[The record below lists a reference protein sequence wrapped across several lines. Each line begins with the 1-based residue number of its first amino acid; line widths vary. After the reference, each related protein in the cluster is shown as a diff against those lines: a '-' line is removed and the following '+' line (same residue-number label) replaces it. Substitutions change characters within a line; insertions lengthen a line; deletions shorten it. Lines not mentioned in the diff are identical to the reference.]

1 MSLRLSPPTPPP
13 HVESDLDTTAELPVL
28 DPAAAL
34 AADATHSSS
43 DTWILPPAARAALA
57 ATSAPTAA
65 GAEPTAGAEE
75 LPRLEAN
82 LQAVSAKLQE
92 AQQLLASKLE
102 RVAQL
107 EHARDEAQAA
117 HVAAEARVSAQGAEL
132 AQREAQATR
141 QAAQLD
147 ESKRALIAAG
157 QRAAATADELAQ
169 ARELVSA
176 SSERAA
182 RLQRRLDEH
191 ESASRTQ
198 RLHELGERQSLTAQ
212 GRAHGARLAQ
222 DLQLERARAAS
233 YYESLQTLERRRH
246 IAEELV
252 TDLQQVA
259 EARDAEL
266 ALLNGELAGRDARTR
281 ELEQELAQHT
291 AHTGRLEQ
299 QVSSFSARLEQR
311 DAQLRDSRREEQALQ
326 TSIARLQEE
335 VTAAASRTTS
345 QKGALAEARERGA
358 QLEAALTA
366 ERQRAAQLE
375 QELAQV
381 RAEMEEWGGALK
393 KAQQERN
400 TQLDG
405 IGAASARVRQ
415 LEAELQAAEE
425 RARRLE
431 AEARYRSARL
441 GELPKSDEQW
451 RATAVEAYHVST
463 DNAANAELHEAA
475 QHVAAPA
482 APHPEPLP
490 EGAARLL
497 IRTEGEREIVHV
509 LGRKTSIGRTPDNDV
524 QIEAKYI
531 SRHHAVILV
540 GPLHTIIE
548 DLNSTNGVQVNGRRI
563 TRQTLQDGD
572 QVTIGRALYR
582 FAARRGDKR

>member
-13 HVESDLDTTAELPVL
+13 RVESDLDTTAELPVL
-28 DPAAAL
+28 DPAAAV
-34 AADATHSSS
+34 AADATHSGS

-57 ATSAPTAA
+57 SAAAATAA
-65 GAEPTAGAEE
+65 PSEPTAGAEE
-75 LPRLEAN
+75 LQRLGAN

-92 AQQLLASKLE
+92 AEQLLASKLE

-107 EHARDEAQAA
+107 ERARDEAQAA
-117 HVAAEARVSAQGAEL
+117 HVAAEARVSALGAEL

-147 ESKRALIAAG
+147 ESKRALIAAE
-157 QRAAATADELAQ
+157 QRAAATAEELAQ

-182 RLQRRLDEH
+182 QLQRRLDDH

-198 RLHELGERQSLTAQ
+198 RLHELVQQRSLTAQ

-252 TDLQQVA
+252 TDLQQAA

-281 ELEQELAQHT
+281 ELEKELAQHT

-345 QKGALAEARERGA
+345 QEGALAAAHERGA
-358 QLEAALTA
+358 QLEAALAA

-375 QELAQV
+375 QELTQV

-400 TQLDG
+400 AQLDG
-405 IGAASARVRQ
+405 ISATSARVRQ

-425 RARRLE
+425 SARRLE

-441 GELPKSDEQW
+441 GEL
-451 RATAVEAYHVST
+451 ATAAEAQHVST

-475 QHVAAPA
+475 QHVAAAA
-482 APHPEPLP
+482 APLPEPLLD
-490 EGAARLL
+490 GAARLL
-497 IRTEGEREIVHV
+497 IRSEGEREIVHV

-540 GPLHTIIE
+540 GPLRTIIE
-548 DLNSTNGVQVNGRRI
+548 DLNSTNGVLVNGQRI
-563 TRQTLQDGD
+563 THQILKDGD

-582 FAARRGDKR
+582 FAVRRGDKR